1 MNFEALTD
9 GELATLALAGRDRAF
24 AEIMQRHRGA
34 LYRIV
39 VGNVG
44 DPDEALDLVQESFL
58 SAHRALSRYD
68 ETRSMRGWL
77 ATIAVNKCRDWG
89 RRRAVRRVFAFARRI
104 DDVAEQVPIDLPGQ
118 DVTAA
123 DRQDLAKVAHAVT
136 ELPEK
141 LRETLVLRAIE
152 GLSQA
157 EVAAILGISDK
168 AVETRLYRARAALS
182 RAVGRGPDGRA
193 AYPA

>member
-118 DVTAA
+118 DVTTA

-182 RAVGRGPDGRA
+182 RAVGRGPDGPA